1 MLIYFLLILQKPF
14 VLLGSLPGN
23 AGQIMKVSIEG
34 SGTSLP
40 QRNDQFPKVHSK
52 NSTVKIILA
61 LAVLICLLVLSKRFI
76 YIMIRSC
83 QKL

>member
-1 MLIYFLLILQKPF
+1 MLIYFLLILQKLF

-40 QRNDQFPKVHSK
+40 QRNDQFPKVHR
-52 NSTVKIILA
+52 KI
-61 LAVLICLLVLSKRFI
+61 R
-76 YIMIRSC
+76 R
-83 QKL
+83 

>member
-23 AGQIMKVSIEG
+23 AGEIMKALIEG

-40 QRNDQFPKVHSK
+40 QRNDQFPKVRR
-52 NSTVKIILA
+52 KI
-61 LAVLICLLVLSKRFI
+61 R
-76 YIMIRSC
+76 R
-83 QKL
+83 